1 MSSRP
6 VNALL
11 AAAIAGAVVLPA
23 ASPVA
28 SSPTE
33 PLSSLGRLRPAPP
46 PGRLG
51 DELVPIP
58 DAPALAAPASMA
70 RPTKSVNGIKCEL
83 NARLVLHHHVHLT
96 VFVKGKPRQVPA
108 GVGVWP
114 PIGPQN
120 YRHGQ
125 FGVLNNCL
133 SWLSTRYADGLVHV
147 EAPIRRGFVLGEFF
161 DVWGQPLSRTRV
173 GPAHGPVT
181 AIVDGRVWT
190 GDPRKIPMVS
200 HAQVQLEV
208 GEPLV
213 APQSIRFPGGF

>member
-11 AAAIAGAVVLPA
+11 AAAIAGAVVIPA

-28 SSPTE
+28 STPTK
-33 PLSSLGRLRPAPP
+33 PLSSLGRLQPAPP

-51 DELVPIP
+51 GELVPIP

-70 RPTKSVNGIKCEL
+70 RLTKSVNGIKCEL

-96 VFVKGKPRQVPA
+96 LFVNGKPRQVPA

-147 EAPIRRGFVLGEFF
+147 EAPIKRSFVLGEFF
-161 DVWGQPLSRTRV
+161 DVWGEPLSRTRV
-173 GPAHGPVT
+173 GPARGPVT

-190 GDPRKIPMVS
+190 GDPRTIPMVS